1 MAINKIITA
10 KASTH
15 SAMKSCIAYVLR
27 DDKTPDKLIGITGPY
42 NYQDIT
48 TQNVYDSF
56 ISEKQAWN
64 KDSGRMYMHSVI
76 SFHKDEY
83 ITPQEA
89 YDMGYKLASEDPFYN
104 KFQTLISLHQE
115 KDHTH
120 IHFVTNTVSYF
131 DGHKEH
137 HSANDVKALMERTNK
152 FCLQRGLTVAHKGQ
166 HFDGTAIENGN
177 ISTYNNN
184 EYRLYEQHKMS
195 WKKDVLDA
203 IYEVV
208 EQSDNKDEFVEGMA
222 DRGITTL
229 WKDERKNITFIDA
242 TGNKI
247 RAATLAKTFNADF
260 LKTKESLEAKIT
272 KSVELNKTLGLK
284 PPSISSGSA
293 SESINTAGGIII
305 KQFKD
310 AKEQEQHN
318 AQHI

>member
-27 DDKTPDKLIGITGPY
+27 NDKTPDRLIGITGPY

-56 ISEKQAWN
+56 LSEKKAWD

-89 YDMGYKLASEDPFYN
+89 YDFALKLVTEEPLYEDYQN
-104 KFQTLISLHQE
+104 LIAIHQE
-115 KDHTH
+115 KNH
-120 IHFVTNTVSYF
+120 IHAHIVTNTVSYI

-137 HSANDVKALMERTNK
+137 HSANDVRALMERTNQL
-152 FCLQRGLTVAHKGQ
+152 CRELGLTVTHKGQ

-229 WKDERKNITFIDA
+229 WKDERKYITFTDA

-247 RAATLAKTFNADF
+247 RAATLAKTFNVDF
-260 LKTKESLEAKIT
+260 LNTKESLEAKIN
-272 KSVELNKTLGLK
+272 KLPELNKTTGIKL
-284 PPSISSGSA
+284 PSISIN
-293 SESINTAGGIII
+293 SIGQSVNTAGGLII
-305 KQFKD
+305 KQVKA

-318 AQHI
+318 SQHL

>member
-27 DDKTPDKLIGITGPY
+27 NDKTPDRLIGITGPY
-42 NYQDIT
+42 NYQAIT

-56 ISEKQAWN
+56 ISEKQAWD

-115 KDHTH
+115 KENIH
-120 IHFVTNTVSYF
+120 IHLVTNTVSYF

-166 HFDGTAIENGN
+166 HFDGTPIENGN

-184 EYRLYEQHKMS
+184 EYRLHEQGKMS

-229 WKDERKNITFIDA
+229 WKDERKNITFTDA
-242 TGNKI
+242 TGNKT
-247 RAATLAKTFNADF
+247 RAATLAKTFNVDF
-260 LKTKESLEAKIT
+260 LNTKESLEAKIT
-272 KSVELNKTLGLK
+272 KLPELNKTTGIKL
-284 PPSISSGSA
+284 PSISINPIGQSV
-293 SESINTAGGIII
+293 NTAGGLII
-305 KQFKD
+305 KQVKEV
-310 AKEQEQHN
+310 KEQEQHN
-318 AQHI
+318 SQHL

>member
-27 DDKTPDKLIGITGPY
+27 DDKTPDRLIGITGPY

-56 ISEKQAWN
+56 LNEKQAWD

-89 YDMGYKLASEDPFYN
+89 YDFVLKLVTEEPFYKDYQN
-104 KFQTLISLHQE
+104 LIAIHQE
-115 KDHTH
+115 KNH
-120 IHFVTNTVSYF
+120 IHSHIVTNTVSYI

-152 FCLQRGLTVAHKGQ
+152 FCLERGLTVAHKGQ
-166 HFDGTAIENGN
+166 HFDGTAIEQPT
-177 ISTYNNN
+177 IAPFHNN
-184 EYRLYEQHKMS
+184 EYRLNEQKKES
-195 WKKDVLDA
+195 WKREILNTINEVLKT
-203 IYEVV
+203 
-208 EQSDNKDEFVEGMA
+208 SSSKNEFIESMNNN
-222 DRGITTL
+222 GITVNWSDDRKHVTFTDMEGHKVRSSTL
-229 WKDERKNITFIDA
+229 GRTFDI
-242 TGNKI
+242 KY
-247 RAATLAKTFNADF
+247 LM
-260 LKTKESLEAKIT
+260 TKEALEIKIT
-272 KSVELNKTLGLK
+272 QKDTVKEKVDVSLPVIEI
-284 PPSISSGSA
+284 PSIGNSVNMIADVAVQQIKA
-293 SESINTAGGIII
+293 S
-305 KQFKD
+305 
-310 AKEQEQHN
+310 KEQENQR

>member
-27 DDKTPDKLIGITGPY
+27 DDKTPDRLIGITGPY

-56 ISEKQAWN
+56 LNEKQAWD

-89 YDMGYKLASEDPFYN
+89 YDFVLKLVTEEPFYKDYQN
-104 KFQTLISLHQE
+104 LIALHQE
-115 KDHTH
+115 KNH
-120 IHFVTNTVSYF
+120 IHGHIVTNTVSYI

-137 HSANDVKALMERTNK
+137 HSANDVKALMDRTNQL
-152 FCLQRGLTVAHKGQ
+152 CLKNGYTVTQKGRR
-166 HFDGTAIENGN
+166 FDGTPIENGN

-184 EYRLYEQHKMS
+184 EYRLHEQGKMS

-229 WKDERKNITFIDA
+229 WKDERKHITFIDNA
-242 TGNKI
+242 GNKI
-247 RAATLAKTFNADF
+247 RASTLAKTFNVDF
-260 LKTKESLEAKIT
+260 LNTKESLEAKIT
-272 KSVELNKTLGLK
+272 KLPELNKTTGIKL
-284 PPSISSGSA
+284 PSISINSIG
-293 SESINTAGGIII
+293 ESVNTAGGLII
-305 KQFKD
+305 KQVKE

-318 AQHI
+318 SQHL

>member
-27 DDKTPDKLIGITGPY
+27 NDKTPDRLIGITGPY
-42 NYQDIT
+42 NYQAIT

-56 ISEKQAWN
+56 ISEKQAWD

-89 YDMGYKLASEDPFYN
+89 YDFVLKLVTEEPFYKDYQN
-104 KFQTLISLHQE
+104 LIALHQE
-115 KDHTH
+115 KNH
-120 IHFVTNTVSYF
+120 IHSHIVTNTVSYI

-137 HSANDVKALMERTNK
+137 HSANDVKALMDRTNQL
-152 FCLQRGLTVAHKGQ
+152 CLKNGYTVTQKGKR
-166 HFDGTAIENGN
+166 FDGTPIVDGD

-195 WKKDVLDA
+195 WKKDVLEA

-208 EQSDNKDEFVEGMA
+208 EQSDNKDEFIEGMA
-222 DRGITTL
+222 DRGITTT
-229 WKDERKNITFIDA
+229 WNKERKHITFIDNA
-242 TGNKI
+242 GNKI
-247 RAATLAKTFNADF
+247 RASTLAKTFNVDF
-260 LKTKESLEAKIT
+260 LKTKDSLEAKIT
-272 KSVELNKTLGLK
+272 KTVELEKTTGIKL
-284 PPSISSGSA
+284 PSISIN
-293 SESINTAGGIII
+293 SIGQSVNTAGGLII
-305 KQFKD
+305 KQVKA

-318 AQHI
+318 SQHL